1 MKENEILQEI
11 IVPSTRKYEYVRAFK
26 QARRRDDDISI
37 VNACFR
43 INFENPNEEKH
54 STVISEMYCAYGGMA
69 PTSVAAKYLEKAI
82 VDEGAWTMNVTT
94 SGLSALK
101 EDFKLPD
108 NVPGGMAHYRMTLAS
123 SLFYKFF
130 LGMTKEL
137 EELGAKLGFNLDRRD
152 ISGENHFLETKR
164 PITHGLQ
171 VYDVPTGGIQKTRA
185 KTDSKDHDPDD
196 AAESKSRAPVGQPLS
211 HRSAVPQVTGR
222 RNILMISLVH
232 PALYTLPLC

>member
-1 MKENEILQEI
+1 
-11 IVPSTRKYEYVRAFK
+11 
-26 QARRRDDDISI
+26 
-37 VNACFR
+37 
-43 INFENPNEEKH
+43 
-54 STVISEMYCAYGGMA
+54 MYCAYGGMA
-69 PTSVAAKYLEKAI
+69 PTSVAAKHLEKAI

-94 SGLSALK
+94 SGLGALK

-137 EELGAKLGFNLDRRD
+137 EDLGAKLGFNLDRRTFRAKATF
-152 ISGENHFLETKR
+152 GAKR

-185 KTDSKDHDPDD
+185 KTDSKDHDPMKPLR
-196 AAESKSRAPVGQPLS
+196 ANRERLLVNHYHIGLPSRK
-211 HRSAVPQVTGR
+211 
-222 RNILMISLVH
+222 
-232 PALYTLPLC
+232 